1 MDPTL
6 KKRLIGAA
14 ILIVLAAII
23 LPMFLGGP
31 PQSDPTG
38 TTLPLDIPPAPDRD
52 LAQVT
57 LPLPAG
63 ATPEPEPDPD
73 RIAAVDTSQLPPPAE
88 PAPAE
93 PAPSLPEPAPSP
105 ADPGTAPAPAAPAT
119 PAPAPAA
126 PAARP
131 VPTAAVPATSAGGRF
146 WVALGSYGQAANADR
161 VANAARAAAIE
172 IERSTVN
179 TGGRELIRLRAGPW
193 TTRAQAEQARQLLLA
208 AVPDARPRVEDSGA
222 AASADAPAPAAGE
235 PAHAGAWAVQVGAFA
250 QVATAE
256 QLATRLRAAGYPAF
270 VERRGD
276 SHAVRVG
283 PYVRRTEAEAQRQQ
297 LKSGQQL
304 DGLIV
309 AHPG

>member
-14 ILIVLAAII
+14 ILIVLAAIF

-52 LAQVT
+52 MAQLS

-63 ATPEPEPDPD
+63 TEPDPIPAAD
-73 RIAAVDTSQLPPPAE
+73 RIAPVDTSQLP
-88 PAPAE
+88 AP
-93 PAPSLPEPAPSP
+93 PEPAPEP
-105 ADPGTAPAPAAPAT
+105 VAEPEPVAPAPPAAAVDT
-119 PAPAPAA
+119 APVPSAPAA
-126 PAARP
+126 VAGPSPAL
-131 VPTAAVPATSAGGRF
+131 PATSADGRF
-146 WVALGSYGQAANADR
+146 WIALGSYGQAANADR
-161 VANAARAAAIE
+161 VAAAARAATIQV
-172 IERSTVN
+172 ERTTVN

-193 TTRAQAEQARQLLLA
+193 STRAQAEQARQQLIA
-208 AVPDARPRVEDSGA
+208 AVPDARPRVEEASGT
-222 AASADAPAPAAGE
+222 ASADTPAPAAGA
-235 PAHAGAWAVQVGAFA
+235 PTRAGAWAVQVGAFS
-250 QVATAE
+250 QLATAE
-256 QLATRLRAAGYPAF
+256 QLATRLRGAGFPAF

-283 PYVRRTEAEAQRQQ
+283 PYVRRTDAEAQRQQ

>member
-14 ILIVLAAII
+14 ILIVLAAIF

-52 LAQVT
+52 VAQVT
-57 LPLPAG
+57 LPLPV
-63 ATPEPEPDPD
+63 ATQPDPD
-73 RIAAVDTSQLPPPAE
+73 RIAAVDTSQLPV
-88 PAPAE
+88 
-93 PAPSLPEPAPSP
+93 
-105 ADPGTAPAPAAPAT
+105 PAAPAT
-119 PAPAPAA
+119 PSPEPVPAQPEAVPAPADTAPPAPDPAPATAPPAATTPAASA
-126 PAARP
+126 PAA
-131 VPTAAVPATSAGGRF
+131 TGLPATSADGRF

-161 VANAARAAAIE
+161 VAAAARAASIQVD
-172 IERSTVN
+172 RSTVN

-193 TTRAQAEQARQLLLA
+193 TTRAQAEQARQQLIA
-208 AVPDARPRVEDSGA
+208 AVPDARPRVEESA
-222 AASADAPAPAAGE
+222 ATASADAPAPAAGA
-235 PAHAGAWAVQVGAFA
+235 PPRAGAWAVQVGAFA
-250 QVATAE
+250 QPGTADQLVA
-256 QLATRLRAAGYPAF
+256 RLRAAGYPAF

-283 PYVRRTEAEAQRQQ
+283 PFVRRTEAEAQRQQ
-297 LKSGQQL
+297 LKSQQQL

>member
-63 ATPEPEPDPD
+63 SEPASAPDPD
-73 RIAAVDTSQLPPPAE
+73 RIAAVDTSQLPPPE
-88 PAPAE
+88 PAPE
-93 PAPSLPEPAPSP
+93 PEPAPLSP
-105 ADPGTAPAPAAPAT
+105 VPAPVDAAPAPV
-119 PAPAPAA
+119 PAA
-126 PAARP
+126 PPAAA
-131 VPTAAVPATSAGGRF
+131 PTPSPAPSAGVPATSADGRF

-161 VANAARAAAIE
+161 VAAAARAAAIQV
-172 IERSTVN
+172 ERSTVN

-193 TTRAQAEQARQLLLA
+193 ATRAQAEQARQQLIA
-208 AVPDARPRVEDSGA
+208 AVPDARPKVEEGSGS
-222 AASADAPAPAAGE
+222 ASADAPAPAAGA
-235 PAHAGAWAVQVGAFA
+235 PPRAGAWAVQVGAFA
-250 QVATAE
+250 QLATAE